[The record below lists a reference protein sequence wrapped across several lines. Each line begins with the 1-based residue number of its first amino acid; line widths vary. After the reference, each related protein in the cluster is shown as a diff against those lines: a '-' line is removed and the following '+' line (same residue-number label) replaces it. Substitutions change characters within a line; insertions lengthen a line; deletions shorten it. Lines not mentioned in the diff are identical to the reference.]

1 MIGIFKSA
9 AVGVFTFV
17 LEWVT
22 AWMLLLAFSLANE
35 VWGAPGNRALREV
48 VAYAGLISIVGA
60 SLLVLVKTPFA
71 LGHRFRERVDRAC
84 CRRDLKRVNGALAV
98 AGYLDQQRLHRRS
111 VGALQLDTH
120 VQPVSVVVDGCVSGI
135 DFPLGGGPYWTGIS
149 GAHSLR
155 ALHPRIPQIRDQ
167 LQQLPVRVRVRRR
180 HHPRHHLSE
189 RRLSPTATLR
199 VPHPLRTHSRGG

>member
-71 LGHRFRERVDRAC
+71 LGHRFRANVWI
-84 CRRDLKRVNGALAV
+84 ALAV
-98 AGYLDQQRLHRRS
+98 AGILSGLTAHWLLLVISINNDCT
-111 VGALQLDTH
+111 VE
-120 VQPVSVVVDGCVSGI
+120 VSV
-135 DFPLGGGPYWTGIS
+135 PYNW
-149 GAHSLR
+149 
-155 ALHPRIPQIRDQ
+155 IR
-167 LQQLPVRVRVRRR
+167 
-180 HHPRHHLSE
+180 
-189 RRLSPTATLR
+189 TC
-199 VPHPLRTHSRGG
+199 SRSQ